1 MTKRLKTSI
10 QSGLFGHLSLSAI
23 LPLIRFSYGFGLAA
37 LLSKQLTVESYGNWS
52 LFISMI
58 GLVMTFSSMNLM
70 YASNVL
76 LTGKDRL
83 QQKREIYSVSLTK
96 GGATLVVYAGFACY
110 LSYYNVFAP
119 TVLGLMFVA
128 LVFRTVNDLC
138 FGLCRALLL
147 IRRQVMFLFVESVF
161 IIMAILIGCYYFD
174 GGLRGALHGFIAAEF
189 LAVALGLYLLRD
201 YLGVAQYNFGIVK
214 KYLALGLPLLPFA
227 FSDLIVNSLVPLLL
241 KLYDSFES
249 VAFYSIAQKVAL
261 VATIPTAIV
270 NNVYAQH
277 LRKSRMSSDGAGV
290 RKTFLTFLSI
300 YLAMALPLLLLM
312 YLFGKD
318 VIALVSTA
326 EYVQSYNLMLLLV
339 IVNMLVSVSA
349 MLTTLFAVF
358 ERTRTVGFIWLGVLA
373 LFVAISGYCFD
384 QWQIHG
390 IAYALIASFSL
401 GLLCVGIAVFLLK
414 RSIKRA
420 RQEGAPV

>member
-1 MTKRLKTSI
+1 MRLKRAI
-10 QSGLFGHLSLSAI
+10 QSSLVGYLSLSAT
-23 LPLIRFSYGFGLAA
+23 LPVIRFSYGFGLAA
-37 LLSKQLTVESYGNWS
+37 LLSKQLPVEAYGNWS

-58 GLVMTFSSMNLM
+58 GLILTFSSMNLM

-76 LTGKDRL
+76 LTGKDL
-83 QQKREIYSVSLTK
+83 PQQKREIYSVAITK
-96 GGATLVVYAGFACY
+96 GCVTLVVYAGFAYY
-110 LSYYNVFAP
+110 LFYNNVFAP
-119 TVLGLMFVA
+119 VVLGLMFVA

-147 IRRQVMFLFVESVF
+147 IGRQVLFLSLESAF
-161 IIMAILIGCYYFD
+161 IIIAVLIGCYYFD
-174 GGLRGALHGFIAAEF
+174 GGLEGALHGFITAEL
-189 LAVALGLYLLRD
+189 LAMVLGLYLLKD
-201 YLGVAQYNFGIVK
+201 YLGVTRYNFGDVK

-277 LRKSRMSSDGAGV
+277 LKKSRMAIDSSGV
-290 RKTFLTFLSI
+290 RRTFLTFLSL
-300 YLAMALPLLLLM
+300 YLVMALPLLLLM
-312 YLFGKD
+312 YLFGED
-318 VIALVSTA
+318 IIALVSTD
-326 EYVQSYNLMLLLV
+326 EYVHSYNLMLLLV

-358 ERTRTVGFIWLGVLA
+358 ERTRTVGYIWLGVLV

-390 IAYALIASFSL
+390 IAYALLFSFGL
-401 GLLCVGIAVFLLK
+401 GLLLVAIAVSFLK
-414 RSIKRA
+414 QSIRRERNSDSA
-420 RQEGAPV
+420 V